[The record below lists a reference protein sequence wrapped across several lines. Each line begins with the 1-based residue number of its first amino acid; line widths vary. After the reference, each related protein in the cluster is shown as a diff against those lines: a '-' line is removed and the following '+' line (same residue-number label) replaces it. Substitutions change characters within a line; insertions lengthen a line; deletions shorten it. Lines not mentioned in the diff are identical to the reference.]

1 MAQKADELQLWQTVD
16 PVEFLPKLAN
26 RSEAQALLVSA
37 RQGAGYEVAGGQL
50 AHAIRSRATHVM
62 LDFSKNACAMR
73 YQVDGVWEQ
82 LPPLARETGDAMLQ
96 TIKLLCQMNPSDRRS
111 AQSGECGVKL
121 AKEKFDLKVQSQGV
135 QSGERVLIRLVS
147 EKIPFERLADLGM
160 RDKMVEKLKE
170 QLNSEGNLILFSA
183 PKGAGLTTTW
193 SVAINAAD
201 RLIRD
206 FQSFEPQQSPEPEI
220 INVTPNFFGGDTGR
234 SLSEAVRKMVL
245 KEPDVFMFPNLP
257 DAEAMKIAT
266 DQIEKADRQVITRM
280 VAGNAIEALVK
291 LIGQY
296 RDSAKLI
303 TSRARAVLN
312 QRLVRRLCDNCK
324 VGFEPSPKLLQ
335 QLGIP
340 AGRVAMLYR
349 PFILPPIEEQ
359 VDENGKP
366 APIPPCEVCGGRGYY
381 GRIAVFELLCPGD
394 QLRAALLKTRD
405 LDQLGKIAKSEGHR
419 GIQAEAVLTVARGLT
434 SLDELKRLFAKK

>member
-1 MAQKADELQLWQTVD
+1 MAQKADQLQLWQTAK
-16 PVEFLPKLAN
+16 PVEFLPKLAE
-26 RSEAQALLVSA
+26 RTEAQALLVSA
-37 RQGAGYEVAGGQL
+37 RQGAGFEVAAGQL
-50 AHAIRSRATHVM
+50 GHAISERATHLM
-62 LDFSKNACAMR
+62 LDYSKNACAMR
-73 YQVDGVWEQ
+73 YQIDGAWEQ
-82 LPPLARETGDAMLQ
+82 VPPLDRETGDAMLQ

-121 AKEKFDLKVQSQGV
+121 VKEKFDLKVQSQGV
-135 QSGERVLIRLVS
+135 QSGERVLIRITS

-170 QLNSEGNLILFSA
+170 QLNGEGNVVLFSA

-193 SVAINAAD
+193 TVAINAAD

-206 FQSFEPQQSPEPEI
+206 FQSFEPKESPEPEI
-220 INVTPNFFGGDTGR
+220 INVSPNFFGGDTGL

-257 DAEAMKIAT
+257 DPEAMKIAT
-266 DQIEKADRQVITRM
+266 EQIEKADRQVITRM
-280 VAGNAIEALVK
+280 VAGSAIEALVK
-291 LIGQY
+291 RLGQY
-296 RDSAKLI
+296 RDSAKI
-303 TSRARAVLN
+303 IASRTAGVLN

-324 VGFEPSPKLLQ
+324 VGFEPSAKLLQ

-340 AGRVAMLYR
+340 AGRVPMLYR

-381 GRIAVFELLCPGD
+381 GRVAVFELLCPGEK
-394 QLRAALLKTRD
+394 LRAALLKTRD
-405 LDQLGKIAKSEGHR
+405 LDQLTKVAKAEGHR
-419 GIQAEAVLTVARGLT
+419 ALQAEAVLTVARGLT